1 MSLSNC
7 SQCQYFDS
15 KPNHS
20 GDVIVI
26 CAVNPCYPGI
36 WKRLSS
42 LNAYELECLPI
53 GECRE
58 FQLHP
63 DLKEKELTIS
73 LTLKEWKDLA
83 LSSNNPK
90 FLEQLQKQ
98 GIDLNCPNNWINVE
112 SSCIEAF
119 AYNGTDS
126 ILSIRFNSGSIYEY
140 DGVSLILFDSFLEAP
155 SKGRFFNQHIKE
167 HYRYR
172 FIS

>member
-20 GDVIVI
+20 GDII
-26 CAVNPCYPGI
+26 CAVNPCYPSM

-42 LNAYELECLPI
+42 LNDYELECLPI

-63 DLKEKELTIS
+63 DLVEREVTIS
-73 LTLKEWKDLA
+73 LTSKEWKELA
-83 LSSNNPK
+83 SNLNNFK

-98 GIDLNCPNNWINVE
+98 GIDLSFSNWINVN
-112 SSCIEAF
+112 SSCIEAIAF
-119 AYNGTDS
+119 NQITS

-140 DGVSLILFDSFLEAP
+140 DGVSLILFDSFLDAN
-155 SKGRFFNQHIKE
+155 SKGHFFNKYIKE